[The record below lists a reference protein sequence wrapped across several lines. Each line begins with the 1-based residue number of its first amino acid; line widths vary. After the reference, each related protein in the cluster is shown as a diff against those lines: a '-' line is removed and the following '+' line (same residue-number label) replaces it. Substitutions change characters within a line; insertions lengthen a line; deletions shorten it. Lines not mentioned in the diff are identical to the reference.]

1 MNTEGIAQC
10 KEETISNRENIITNR
25 EDISSNRE
33 NISVNREDISLNG
46 EDIKN
51 NKDEISSN
59 KIDIQILNST
69 HQALLD
75 RFEKSNLKFHVET
88 KQSSSYWPINTV
100 VTYEQKLVDTHS
112 AVDLSS
118 GTFTAPFDG
127 VYAFYFFG
135 LFHAHDSPMAPDS
148 CYLYAF
154 HNDLKIL
161 IFYRYYIEYEGSLVY
176 FALDLKRND
185 KVNINSGS
193 FDLSTGSFPA
203 KFMGFLLE

>member
-33 NISVNREDISLNG
+33 NISVNREDISLNR

-88 KQSSSYWPINTV
+88 KKSTLPINTV
-100 VTYEQKLVDTHS
+100 VTYEKKLVDTHS

-127 VYAFYFFG
+127 IYAFYFFG
-135 LFHAHDSPMAPDS
+135 LFHAHDSDWGTDS
-148 CYLYAF
+148 GSLYAF
-154 HNDLKIL
+154 HNDLKIK
-161 IFYRYYIEYEGSLVY
+161 IFYRYSSEYEGSLVH

-185 KVNINSGS
+185 KVKINSGS
-193 FDLSTGSFPA
+193 FDISAGYYPA